1 MQDATTRH
9 ESRDDGLVM
18 AYLLDGEGG
27 GRRVGWQEVNRWEPG
42 QGLLWMHLD
51 RGSAAA
57 RQWLN
62 EQSGLDELVCDAMLA
77 EDTRPRAT
85 PFEHGL
91 MLFLRGVNLTP
102 GAEPDD
108 MVSIRLWVEERR
120 IISVRL
126 RRLLSIDDLRAAI
139 DAGRGPSN
147 AGDFIVLLIDRLLTR
162 MADVIGNIDEA
173 VDQAQETV
181 LTAESA
187 SLRAELLHLR
197 RQIIVLR
204 RYLAPQRDAMARL
217 NQMQTAGLDDRLR
230 ARLREQSDRITRFV
244 EDLDAARERATLTQ
258 EELNNRFSEQLN
270 SRMYVLSLVAG
281 LFLPLGF
288 LTGLLGINVGGIPL
302 SDDPWGFS
310 AVILIL
316 LAIGV
321 LEILLFRSRRWL

>member
-1 MQDATTRH
+1 MQDATRIDT
-9 ESRDDGLVM
+9 RDDGLVVS
-18 AYLLDGEGG
+18 YILDGRGG
-27 GRRVGWQEVNRWEPG
+27 GRRVDWAEINGWEPA
-42 QGLLWMHLD
+42 QGPLWVHLD
-51 RGSAAA
+51 RGSANA

-62 EQSGLDELVCDAMLA
+62 EHSGLDPLVCEAMLA

-85 PFEHGL
+85 PFDKGV

-120 IISVRL
+120 IVSVRQ
-126 RRLLSIDDLRAAI
+126 RRLFSIDDLRAAI
-139 DAGRGPSN
+139 DQGRGP
-147 AGDFIVLLIDRLLTR
+147 AGTAEFVVQLTDRLLTR

-187 SLRAELLHLR
+187 TLRAELLQLR

-217 NQMQTAGLDDRLR
+217 NQLPVAGFDERLR
-230 ARLREQSDRITRFV
+230 AQLREESDRITRYV

-270 SRMYVLSLVAG
+270 NRMYVLSLVAG

-302 SDDPWGFS
+302 SDDPWGFT
-310 AVILIL
+310 AVILVL
-316 LAIGV
+316 VAIGA
-321 LEILLFRSRRWL
+321 LEVMLFRSRRWL